1 MQVLRFRD
9 GANGYKDGDLGRI
22 KTQQAFLTAMVE
34 QLLKIENIA
43 KINAFAEVF
52 RENVE
57 TDLTLQNILWFAKA
71 AFTGGLKPENVEF
84 VTMPNTPAY
93 AYSSTTSKLNGRY
106 SEQSYVTPNT
116 GQLLELVNTKLS
128 PYAEVFTRSDLDMM
142 TVNSD
147 GSVSSSTGHVEDSN
161 ATHPRSYWQAQWTP
175 QEPEEETPP
184 EGESGTGTDPDAGAP
199 ETGGATGTPGGGE
212 TTDPGGATE
221 PGTGSIDPDTG
232 DLIDPETGGIIDPG
246 TGQILDPGT
255 GQVIGQLP
263 GGSGDPAAG
272 ESGGTTPE
280 SPDSQ
285 PSDGETAPVDPG
297 TSDGGTA
304 APDDGFII
312 VT

>member
-1 MQVLRFRD
+1 MTKPLYQPLLGYRLLTGDDAMQVLRFRD

-147 GSVSSSTGHVEDSN
+147 GSTALHRSCGRQQR
-161 ATHPRSYWQAQWTP
+161 HPSPVLLAGP
-175 QEPEEETPP
+175 V
-184 EGESGTGTDPDAGAP
+184 DAPGA
-199 ETGGATGTPGGGE
+199 GGGDAPGGGKRHR
-212 TTDPGGATE
+212 DRP
-221 PGTGSIDPDTG
+221 
-232 DLIDPETGGIIDPG
+232 
-246 TGQILDPGT
+246 
-255 GQVIGQLP
+255 
-263 GGSGDPAAG
+263 
-272 ESGGTTPE
+272 
-280 SPDSQ
+280 
-285 PSDGETAPVDPG
+285 
-297 TSDGGTA
+297 
-304 APDDGFII
+304 
-312 VT
+312 

>member
-116 GQLLELVNTKLS
+116 SQLLELVNTKLS

-161 ATHPRSYWQAQWTP
+161 ATHPRSHWQAQWTP

-184 EGESGTGTDPDAGAP
+184 EKAAQGPTLMPERRRPAGR
-199 ETGGATGTPGGGE
+199 PGR
-212 TTDPGGATE
+212 
-221 PGTGSIDPDTG
+221 
-232 DLIDPETGGIIDPG
+232 
-246 TGQILDPGT
+246 
-255 GQVIGQLP
+255 
-263 GGSGDPAAG
+263 PAA
-272 ESGGTTPE
+272 ERPRIPAE
-280 SPDSQ
+280 PRSPVRGASIRTR
-285 PSDGETAPVDPG
+285 ET
-297 TSDGGTA
+297 
-304 APDDGFII
+304 
-312 VT
+312 